1 MNIKLK
7 EFLIK
12 NKIDNYISLKKI
24 LLEYNNIC
32 IQENDEFIILTIY
45 DNNLSNLTKLEYNS
59 YFTIISKNPFRI
71 INNIS
76 DYVYVNDNCIN
87 LLCKYKLLNY
97 KFDIYESF
105 SGYTITLFTYKDDW
119 KFMSLT
125 NTNSN
130 ANKKLFENII
140 NIDKL
145 LKNLNKNYIYT
156 FIIIKKEY
164 NDLVDYSS
172 RFGTNYSR
180 IYHISSKIDNIYLD
194 ITNKPLAK
202 YNIFYRNKVNDF
214 TLIDNNYN
222 KHISTI
228 KGLEVQ
234 ITVDNSLYTFIL
246 DSKSYK
252 FSCKLRPNLNKYIGF
267 VHLYQQD
274 LLKNHLIKYID
285 NNIINNSKFPYEK
298 FNTYD
303 VVNKSFRLLSSE
315 LFELFKK
322 VWDIN
327 DTSHRDSNLYN
338 FLPTEYKVLL
348 YRIKG
353 IYFQNRQDEKLS
365 IKNEY
370 LDENDIFEYLKK
382 IELEL
387 LLKILFIRRKMKN
400 ILEKKNIPLN
410 INNSFKNISLKMNKL
425 DLKLIAILT
434 HYLYPEIKRIEV

>member
-1 MNIKLK
+1 MQYLDPLIPACPKIYLSSCENKSWPNLEKIKGTLA
-7 EFLIK
+7 
-12 NKIDNYISLKKI
+12 
-24 LLEYNNIC
+24 
-32 IQENDEFIILTIY
+32 
-45 DNNLSNLTKLEYNS
+45 
-59 YFTIISKNPFRI
+59 
-71 INNIS
+71 
-76 DYVYVNDNCIN
+76 
-87 LLCKYKLLNY
+87 
-97 KFDIYESF
+97 FDINFFKSE
-105 SGYTITLFTYKDDW
+105 DV
-119 KFMSLT
+119 
-125 NTNSN
+125 
-130 ANKKLFENII
+130 
-140 NIDKL
+140 L
-145 LKNLNKNYIYT
+145 LWWT
-156 FIIIKKEY
+156 PF
-164 NDLVDYSS
+164 
-172 RFGTNYSR
+172 
-180 IYHISSKIDNIYLD
+180 
-194 ITNKPLAK
+194 PA
-202 YNIFYRNKVNDF
+202 
-214 TLIDNNYN
+214 
-222 KHISTI
+222 TI

-234 ITVDNSLYTFIL
+234 VTVDNSLYTFIL

-267 VHLYQQD
+267 IHLYQQD

-285 NNIINNSKFPYEK
+285 NNIINNSKYPYEK

-400 ILEKKNIPLN
+400 ILEKKNIPMN